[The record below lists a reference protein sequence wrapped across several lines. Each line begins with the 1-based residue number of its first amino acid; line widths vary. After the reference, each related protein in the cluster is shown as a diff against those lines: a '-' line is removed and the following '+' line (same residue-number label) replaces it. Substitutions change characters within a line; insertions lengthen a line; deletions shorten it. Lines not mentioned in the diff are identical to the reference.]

1 MPRHLNANYSLVG
14 RSLFL
19 FVVGSFLIIANS
31 AREGFAQT
39 KPPAKASQS
48 IQSAAVIEVLKTSF
62 GPALEPATR
71 FKPFY
76 LTGDFNGDGAQD
88 IAIVVRIKG
97 QRRDLAPDVKILNP
111 FDGPRVT
118 FPVDPV
124 AKPTLAFAIIHG
136 TAMGWKT
143 SQPAGKFLL
152 LGESPILILEYERST
167 GKPEDAKDLM
177 EIMTKR
183 ARRRRGQAWPPATA
197 KGDSIVLETEA
208 INSILYWNGKTYR
221 WEESEGGE

>member
-1 MPRHLNANYSLVG
+1 MPGRLLANYSLVG
-14 RSLFL
+14 RFLFL
-19 FVVGSFLIIANS
+19 FVLSSIFIIADS
-31 AREGFAQT
+31 ARDGFAQT
-39 KPPAKASQS
+39 KPLAKASQS
-48 IQSAAVIEVLKTSF
+48 TQSATVIEVLKTSF

-111 FDGPRVT
+111 FDDGPRVT
-118 FPVDPV
+118 FPVDS
-124 AKPTLAFAIIHG
+124 ATKPTLALAIIHG
-136 TAMGWKT
+136 TATGWKT

-152 LGESPILILEYERST
+152 LGESPVLILEYDRSA

-183 ARRRRGQAWPPATA
+183 VA
-197 KGDSIVLETEA
+197 KGAVIGEMGLAS
-208 INSILYWNGKTYR
+208 GHR
-221 WEESEGGE
+221 EGRFDRS

>member
-14 RSLFL
+14 RSLF
-19 FVVGSFLIIANS
+19 VVGSFLIIADS
-31 AREGFAQT
+31 ARDGFAQT
-39 KPPAKASQS
+39 KPLAKASQS
-48 IQSAAVIEVLKTSF
+48 TQSAAVIEVLKTSF
-62 GPALEPATR
+62 GPALEPAIR

-76 LTGDFNGDGAQD
+76 LTGDFNGDGVQD
-88 IAIVVRIKG
+88 VAIVVRIKG
-97 QRRDLAPDVKILNP
+97 RRRDLAPDVKVLNP
-111 FDGPRVT
+111 FDDGPRVT
-118 FPVDPV
+118 FPADP
-124 AKPTLAFAIIHG
+124 AAEPTLAFAIIHG
-136 TAMGWKT
+136 SAAGWKT

-152 LGESPILILEYERST
+152 LGESPILILEYDRST